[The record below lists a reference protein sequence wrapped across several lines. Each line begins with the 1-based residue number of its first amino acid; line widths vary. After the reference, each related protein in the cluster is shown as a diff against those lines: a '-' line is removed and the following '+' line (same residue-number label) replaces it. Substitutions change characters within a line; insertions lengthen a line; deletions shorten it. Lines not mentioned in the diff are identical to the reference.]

1 MFYQINDTK
10 QLKAIMMLIGKEKV
24 IPAFEK
30 HIGVPWKEAKMSKFY
45 ALGLGLNHNKGV
57 LYYLDGTV
65 QYGALVVEF
74 SIDYI
79 HKFIPKEILASN
91 SDLP

>member
-1 MFYQINDTK
+1 
-10 QLKAIMMLIGKEKV
+10 MLCWV
-24 IPAFEK
+24 CLVLCWVCL
-30 HIGVPWKEAKMSKFY
+30 GV
-45 ALGLGLNHNKGV
+45 GVNHNKGV